1 MWAWTYGNNLV
12 ATERFAGDVNSHGA
26 CVWRCLSDD
35 ANWCCCEKFVRVD
48 EETEKKNLFLIGQLG
63 KCRVTKVCSKLDVLN
78 PKCYYLFLKGKSSF
92 LTVNSPSKTTEFS
105 VQLLFD
111 FNTPVGTA
119 SQLPF
124 FFFFTVF
131 LHLLFSFFLF
141 FFFFF
146 LVSSFAQ
153 SFWQYHLRRDLYFYF
168 RLNSSSF
175 HNGLSPI
182 FHHHT
187 HNYTHLSWRIFYY
200 QVSALLF

>member
-1 MWAWTYGNNLV
+1 M
-12 ATERFAGDVNSHGA
+12 
-26 CVWRCLSDD
+26 WRCLSDD

-63 KCRVTKVCSKLDVLN
+63 KCRVTKLCVKLDVLN

-124 FFFFTVF
+124 FF
-131 LHLLFSFFLF
+131 LLFSFTFFSLF
-141 FFFFF
+141 FSLLVSFFSFFFSLF
-146 LVSSFAQ
+146 
-153 SFWQYHLRRDLYFYF
+153 HLLLKAFDSTIYAEV
-168 RLNSSSF
+168 
-175 HNGLSPI
+175 
-182 FHHHT
+182 
-187 HNYTHLSWRIFYY
+187 YTFISDSIP
-200 QVSALLF
+200 LLFTTAHPPSSITTPTTTHIYHEGFFTTR

>member
-1 MWAWTYGNNLV
+1 M
-12 ATERFAGDVNSHGA
+12 
-26 CVWRCLSDD
+26 
-35 ANWCCCEKFVRVD
+35 RVD

-124 FFFFTVF
+124 FFFYCFPSPSF
-131 LHLLFSFFLF
+131 LFFSLF
-141 FFFFF
+141 FFFFPCF
-146 LVSSFAQ
+146 
-153 SFWQYHLRRDLYFYF
+153 
-168 RLNSSSF
+168 
-175 HNGLSPI
+175 I
-182 FHHHT
+182 FCSKLLT
-187 HNYTHLSWRIFYY
+187 VPSTPRSI
-200 QVSALLF
+200 LLFQTQFLFFSQRLIPHLPSPHPQLHTSIMKDFLLPGKRPFVLISPMSL

>member
-1 MWAWTYGNNLV
+1 M
-12 ATERFAGDVNSHGA
+12 
-26 CVWRCLSDD
+26 WRCLSDD

-124 FFFFTVF
+124 FF
-131 LHLLFSFFLF
+131 LLFSFTFFSLF
-141 FFFFF
+141 FSLLVSFFSFFFSLF
-146 LVSSFAQ
+146 HLLLKAFDSTIYAEVYTFISDSIPLFFSQ
-153 SFWQYHLRRDLYFYF
+153 RLIPHLPSPHPQLHIYHEGFFTTR
-168 RLNSSSF
+168 
-175 HNGLSPI
+175 
-182 FHHHT
+182 
-187 HNYTHLSWRIFYY
+187 
-200 QVSALLF
+200 

>member
-1 MWAWTYGNNLV
+1 M
-12 ATERFAGDVNSHGA
+12 
-26 CVWRCLSDD
+26 WRCLSDD

-124 FFFFTVF
+124 FFF
-131 LHLLFSFFLF
+131 LLFSFTFFSLFFSF
-141 FFFFF
+141 FFFFSLF
-146 LVSSFAQ
+146 
-153 SFWQYHLRRDLYFYF
+153 HLLLKAFDSTIYAE
-168 RLNSSSF
+168 
-175 HNGLSPI
+175 I
-182 FHHHT
+182 
-187 HNYTHLSWRIFYY
+187 YTFISDSIP
-200 QVSALLF
+200 LLFTTAYPPSSITTPTTTHIYHEGFFTTR

>member
-1 MWAWTYGNNLV
+1 M
-12 ATERFAGDVNSHGA
+12 
-26 CVWRCLSDD
+26 
-35 ANWCCCEKFVRVD
+35 RVD

-124 FFFFTVF
+124 FFF
-131 LHLLFSFFLF
+131 LLFSFTFFSLFFSF

-153 SFWQYHLRRDLYFYF
+153 SF
-168 RLNSSSF
+168 
-175 HNGLSPI
+175 
-182 FHHHT
+182 
-187 HNYTHLSWRIFYY
+187 
-200 QVSALLF
+200 

>member
-1 MWAWTYGNNLV
+1 M
-12 ATERFAGDVNSHGA
+12 
-26 CVWRCLSDD
+26 WRCLSDD

-63 KCRVTKVCSKLDVLN
+63 KCRVTKVCSKLDILN

-124 FFFFTVF
+124 FFFTVF
-131 LHLLFSFFLF
+131 LHLLFSFFLSPCLFFLF
-141 FFFFF
+141 FFFPCFIFCSKLLTVPSTPRSILLFQTQF
-146 LVSSFAQ
+146 L
-153 SFWQYHLRRDLYFYF
+153 
-168 RLNSSSF
+168 SSF

-187 HNYTHLSWRIFYY
+187 HNYTSIMKDF
-200 QVSALLF
+200 LLPGKRPFVLISSMSL

>member
-1 MWAWTYGNNLV
+1 M
-12 ATERFAGDVNSHGA
+12 
-26 CVWRCLSDD
+26 WRCLSDD

-63 KCRVTKVCSKLDVLN
+63 KCRVTKECSKLNVLN

-124 FFFFTVF
+124 FFFTVF
-131 LHLLFSFFLF
+131 LHLLFSFFLSPCLFFLF
-141 FFFFF
+141 FFFFPCF
-146 LVSSFAQ
+146 
-153 SFWQYHLRRDLYFYF
+153 
-168 RLNSSSF
+168 
-175 HNGLSPI
+175 I
-182 FHHHT
+182 FCSKLLT
-187 HNYTHLSWRIFYY
+187 VPSTPRSI
-200 QVSALLF
+200 LLFQTQFLFFSQRLIPHLPSSHPQLHTSIMKDFLLPGKRPFVLISPMSL